1 MLGIA
6 ILMSSREWRRFT
18 ATWRRAPHGS
28 ERRAAIVATAEDSGF
43 PRLLQLERREEQR
56 TDEALAG
63 TGRAVDIDGA
73 RARPGTGRGPR
84 VWYSR

>member
-1 MLGIA
+1 
-6 ILMSSREWRRFT
+6 MSGDDLQRRR
-18 ATWRRAPHGS
+18 RRAPHGS

-73 RARPGTGRGPR
+73 RARPGTGRGSR